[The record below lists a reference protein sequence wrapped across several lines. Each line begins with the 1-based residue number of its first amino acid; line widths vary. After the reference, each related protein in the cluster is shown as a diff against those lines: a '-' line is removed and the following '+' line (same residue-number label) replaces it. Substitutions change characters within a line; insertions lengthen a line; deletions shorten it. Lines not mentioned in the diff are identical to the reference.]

1 MIFLLK
7 IRNKVK
13 LYYSLYNIII
23 NKLYCYSFFYY
34 SSFSL
39 INAKY
44 KNDFNIL
51 NEIYK
56 YNFLIQQRNI
66 NSLKIN
72 YRGEEIRCTKEAAT
86 QQKNVSSAKSSS
98 LEENSA
104 PMQEV
109 FLPSRW
115 SGAEMKISHLNFFT
129 RRPIRRG

>member
-1 MIFLLK
+1 MHDFFIK
-7 IRNKVK
+7 DKKYKVK

-56 YNFLIQQRNI
+56 YNFLN
-66 NSLKIN
+66 NATL
-72 YRGEEIRCTKEAAT
+72 IR
-86 QQKNVSSAKSSS
+86 
-98 LEENSA
+98 
-104 PMQEV
+104 
-109 FLPSRW
+109 
-115 SGAEMKISHLNFFT
+115 
-129 RRPIRRG
+129 

>member
-72 YRGEEIRCTKEAAT
+72 YRGEEIRCTKETAT

-109 FLPSRW
+109 FLPSR
-115 SGAEMKISHLNFFT
+115 
-129 RRPIRRG
+129 